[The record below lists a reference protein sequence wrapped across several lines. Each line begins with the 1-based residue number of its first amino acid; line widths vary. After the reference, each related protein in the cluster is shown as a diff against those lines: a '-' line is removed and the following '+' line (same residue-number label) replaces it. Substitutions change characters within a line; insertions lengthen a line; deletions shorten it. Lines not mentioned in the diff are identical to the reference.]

1 MESKEYRTNKE
12 DEFIEQFDNSF
23 NTKLK
28 DKISKAPLLMDLFHN
43 FIHEE
48 FKKSDLYDE
57 IINKILS
64 IEDDLLS
71 SFSPKQKELFE
82 NWESCRDE
90 LENYTA
96 EQSFIYGYCLDKEL
110 KLEKENNL

>member
-12 DEFIEQFDNSF
+12 DEFIEQFDKSF

-28 DKISKAPLLMDLFHN
+28 DKTNETTLLIDLFHN
-43 FIHEE
+43 YIGQE

-64 IEDDLLS
+64 IEDGLLS
-71 SFSPKQKELFE
+71 SFSSKQKELFE
-82 NWESCRDE
+82 KWESCRDE